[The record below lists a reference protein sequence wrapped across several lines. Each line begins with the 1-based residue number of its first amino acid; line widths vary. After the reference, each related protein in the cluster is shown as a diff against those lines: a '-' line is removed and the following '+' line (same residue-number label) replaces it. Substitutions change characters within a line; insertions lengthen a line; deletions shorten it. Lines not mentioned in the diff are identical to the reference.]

1 MMSRSCSVRNLD
13 LDKNAWNTNKLS
25 LSNGDGHEEGMTES
39 FLNQPGK
46 KVRNA

>member
-13 LDKNAWNTNKLS
+13 LDKNAWNTNKLFY
-25 LSNGDGHEEGMTES
+25 GDGPEEGMTES